1 MIKGVLLDLSGVLYV
16 GKEPLPGAHAALRR
30 LAASGLPA
38 RFVTNTTRSPRRT
51 ILSKLASMRL
61 EVSDDALFTAPQAT
75 LAYLEK
81 ENLHPHLLVHPNLQ
95 SEFPDYPRDA
105 WDAVLVGDAGEAF
118 TYHSLNAAFRLVR
131 DGTPLL
137 AMGYNRY
144 FKEPEGFSLDIGPFV
159 AALEF
164 AAETRAKVLGKPA
177 PEFFQAAVASLG
189 CKPDQAVMVGDDAA
203 ADVGGAI
210 SAGLQGILVRTGKY
224 VAGDENK
231 IGQPGAVIINDISAA
246 VDWILEH
253 RA

>member
-1 MIKGVLLDLSGVLYV
+1 MINGVLLDLSGVLYV
-16 GKEPLPGAHAALRR
+16 GQDPLAGAHEALRR
-30 LAASGLPA
+30 LADSGLPT
-38 RFVTNTTRSPRRT
+38 RFVTNTTRSPRGA
-51 ILSKLASMRL
+51 ILGKLAGL
-61 EVSDDALFTAPQAT
+61 QFEVVDDALFTAPQAA

-81 ENLHPHLLVHPNLQ
+81 ESLHPYLLIHPNLQ
-95 SEFPDYPRDA
+95 SDFPNHSRDA

-118 TYHSLNAAFRLVR
+118 TYHTLNHAFRLVR
-131 DGTPLL
+131 DGAPLL

-164 AAETRAKVLGKPA
+164 AADTQAKVLGKPA
-177 PEFFQAAVASLG
+177 PEFFQAAVSGLG
-189 CKPDQAVMVGDDAA
+189 CESDQVVMIGDDAA

-224 VAGDENK
+224 MAGDEDK
-231 IGQPGAVIINDISAA
+231 IEQPGVVAVDDITAA

-253 RA
+253 QD